1 MSDGFDSA
9 QAFYDAQEPFDS
21 DDIDSFD
28 FDRLTNAISETQDDL
43 SCCDLEHVKSL
54 KRRLLKLQD
63 ELADL

>member
-1 MSDGFDSA
+1 MSDEFDSA

-28 FDRLTNAISETQDDL
+28 FVRLTNAISETQDDL
-43 SCCDLEHVKSL
+43 SSCDLKHVKSL